1 MNKAGANNNQIQKNI
16 ILSIMVQL
24 ISLCVS
30 FVLNLVVPK
39 FIDQYQYAYW
49 QSYVLYVSYV
59 GVLHFGLLDG
69 IMLRY
74 SQYDYYQLDK
84 QKIRSQLNL
93 MLFITG
99 TLSLVTLGVSGA
111 FVPGV
116 TKTLVVLLAAGIVT
130 KNLFTYTS
138 YSFQMTNR
146 ISKYAVVVIIHRLAY
161 GIGVCVLLALGVND
175 FKWYCIADLFSDV
188 LCVCVAFLFNREM
201 YVGKAATVAESI
213 YEGRQNVCSGIFLLL
228 ANWSA
233 MLLLGSAKMVIQLK
247 WDELVFAKVSFSF
260 SVSNLFVT
268 FIAAI
273 SVVFFPALKRM
284 DLEKLP
290 ILYKKI
296 RQNVTIFLFGVMIFY
311 FPGCYA
317 LKVFLP
323 AYADSLTYLGILLPI
338 IIYTSKVTLLTNNYL
353 KAYRKEKTML
363 AINVVSICICIV
375 MLVFGAYVLNDLTAV
390 IVCIVIATMIN
401 SVLSEI
407 FVMHMIKVY
416 FAREF
421 LAEAIMTILFVLI
434 ANYLNDGIGFVA
446 YAAIFGIFVMAK
458 TNLNIKKELEV

>member
-1 MNKAGANNNQIQKNI
+1 MNKSGVNNNKIQKNI

-84 QKIRSQLNL
+84 STIRSQLNL
-93 MLFITG
+93 MLFAIG
-99 TLSLVTLGVSGA
+99 SLSLITLGMSA
-111 FVPGV
+111 LFIPGV
-116 TKTLVVLLAAGIVT
+116 TKTTIILLAVGIVT

-146 ISKYAVVVIIHRLAY
+146 ISKYAIAVIIHRLAY
-161 GIGVCVLLALGVND
+161 GIAVCILLALGIND
-175 FKWYCIADLFSDV
+175 FKWYCIADLFSDI
-188 LCVCVAFLFNREM
+188 LCVCVAFLFNSEM
-201 YVGKAATVAESI
+201 YFGKAVSFADSIAESRKNI
-213 YEGRQNVCSGIFLLL
+213 SSGLFLLL
-228 ANWSA
+228 ANWSS
-233 MLLLGSAKMVIQLK
+233 MLLLGSAKMIIQLK
-247 WDELVFAKVSFSF
+247 WDELIFAKVSFSF

-268 FIAAI
+268 FITAV
-273 SVVFFPALKRM
+273 SVVLFPALKRM
-284 DLEKLP
+284 DAEKLP
-290 ILYKKI
+290 ALYKKI
-296 RQNVTIFLFGVMIFY
+296 RQNVTMFLFGVMIFY
-311 FPGCYA
+311 FPGCYV
-317 LKVFLP
+317 LKVLLP
-323 AYADSLTYLGILLPI
+323 AYADSLNYLGILLPI

-363 AINVVSICICIV
+363 AINAVSILICIA
-375 MLVFGAYVLNDLTAV
+375 MFVFGAYVLNNLTTV

-407 FVMHMIKVY
+407 FVMKMIKVY
-416 FAREF
+416 FVRE
-421 LAEAIMTILFVLI
+421 LMAEAIMTILFVLI
-434 ANYLNDGIGFVA
+434 ANYLDNVMGFVA
-446 YAAIFGIFVMAK
+446 YTAVFVIFLMAK
-458 TNLNIKKELEV
+458 GNLNIKRS